1 LRLVL
6 TAISEAGAVV
16 ATNLQLI
23 KGLLTI
29 EQLPLIIRVI
39 YSFGSGETMRHAS
52 NMTSK
57 ERTVA
62 QRRGLI
68 LIVSCL
74 VVIISAVLAMNLER
88 PSIAGKTS
96 RLDETKSPVAGR
108 GSAEAMRAELAPV
121 ALSRVSAITEA
132 DANTLNVKK
141 LLLPVAGVAPSQLH
155 DSYYDSR
162 SEGRIHQALDIMAP
176 HDTPVLATED
186 GTIVKLHQSARGGTM
201 LYESDPSGLFVYYY
215 GHLSRYADGI
225 AEGKPVKRGEVIAYV
240 GDTGNAGP
248 GNYHL
253 HFGISRLT
261 SPGKWSGGEPINPYP
276 LLTDKQLTASISG
289 K

>member
-1 LRLVL
+1 
-6 TAISEAGAVV
+6 
-16 ATNLQLI
+16 
-23 KGLLTI
+23 
-29 EQLPLIIRVI
+29 
-39 YSFGSGETMRHAS
+39 MRHAS
-52 NMTSK
+52 SQTSK
-57 ERTVA
+57 ERRVA
-62 QRRGLI
+62 RRRGLI

-74 VVIISAVLAMNLER
+74 VVILSAVLAMNLER
-88 PSIAGKTS
+88 PSLASKTS
-96 RLDETKSPVAGR
+96 RLDEINSPGGVAAVAVR
-108 GSAEAMRAELAPV
+108 ANLSAADP
-121 ALSRVSAITEA
+121 SRVGGPITEA
-132 DANTLNVKK
+132 DANTLSVKK

-186 GTIVKLHQSARGGTM
+186 GTVVKLHQSARGGTM
-201 LYESDPSGLFVYYY
+201 LYQSDPSGLFVYYY

-225 AEGKPVKRGEVIAYV
+225 AEGKQVKRGEVIAYV

-253 HFGISRLT
+253 HFGISRVT

-276 LLTDKQLTASISG
+276 LLTDKQSTASIGG

>member
-1 LRLVL
+1 M
-6 TAISEAGAVV
+6 
-16 ATNLQLI
+16 
-23 KGLLTI
+23 K
-29 EQLPLIIRVI
+29 
-39 YSFGSGETMRHAS
+39 YAS
-52 NMTSK
+52 SKTSK
-57 ERTVA
+57 ERRVA
-62 QRRGLI
+62 RRRGLI
-68 LIVSCL
+68 LMASCL
-74 VVIISAVLAMNLER
+74 VVILSAVLAMNLER
-88 PSIAGKTS
+88 PSRADKTTRTSDIAPS
-96 RLDETKSPVAGR
+96 AAGV
-108 GSAEAMRAELAPV
+108 SAGVVRAELAPV
-121 ALSRVSAITEA
+121 VLSRPSAITEA
-132 DANTLNVKK
+132 DANTLSVKK

-186 GTIVKLHQSARGGTM
+186 GTVVKLHQSARGGTM

-253 HFGISRLT
+253 HFGISRVT

-276 LLTDKQLTASISG
+276 LLTDQQSTPSIGG

>member
-1 LRLVL
+1 
-6 TAISEAGAVV
+6 
-16 ATNLQLI
+16 
-23 KGLLTI
+23 
-29 EQLPLIIRVI
+29 
-39 YSFGSGETMRHAS
+39 MRHAS
-52 NMTSK
+52 SQTSK
-57 ERTVA
+57 ERRVA
-62 QRRGLI
+62 RRRGLI

-74 VVIISAVLAMNLER
+74 VVIFSAVLAMNLER
-88 PSIAGKTS
+88 PSRADKTTRTSDIA
-96 RLDETKSPVAGR
+96 PAAAGV
-108 GSAEAMRAELAPV
+108 SAGVVRAELAPV
-121 ALSRVSAITEA
+121 VLSRPSAITEA
-132 DANTLNVKK
+132 DANTLSVKQ

-186 GTIVKLHQSARGGTM
+186 GTVVKLHQSARGGTM
-201 LYESDPSGLFVYYY
+201 LYQSDPSGLFVYYY

-225 AEGKPVKRGEVIAYV
+225 AEGKQVKRGEVIAYV

-253 HFGISRLT
+253 HFGISRVT

-276 LLTDKQLTASISG
+276 LLTDKQSTTSIGG

>member
-1 LRLVL
+1 M
-6 TAISEAGAVV
+6 
-16 ATNLQLI
+16 
-23 KGLLTI
+23 K
-29 EQLPLIIRVI
+29 
-39 YSFGSGETMRHAS
+39 HAS
-52 NMTSK
+52 SKTSK
-57 ERTVA
+57 ERQIA
-62 QRRGLI
+62 RRRGFI

-74 VVIISAVLAMNLER
+74 VMIFSAVLAMNLER
-88 PSIAGKTS
+88 PSIASKTS
-96 RLDETKSPVAGR
+96 GLHEIKSPVAGR
-108 GSAEAMRAELAPV
+108 VSADALRAELAPV
-121 ALSRVSAITEA
+121 VLSYPSAITEA
-132 DANTLNVKK
+132 DANTLSVKQ

-162 SEGRIHQALDIMAP
+162 SEGRVHQALDIMAP
-176 HDTPVLATED
+176 RDTAVLATED
-186 GTIVKLHQSARGGTM
+186 GTVVKLHQSARGGTM

-225 AEGKPVKRGEVIAYV
+225 AEGKQVKRGDVIAYV

-253 HFGISRLT
+253 HFGISRVT

-276 LLTDKQLTASISG
+276 LLTDKQGTTSIGG

>member
-1 LRLVL
+1 M
-6 TAISEAGAVV
+6 
-16 ATNLQLI
+16 
-23 KGLLTI
+23 K
-29 EQLPLIIRVI
+29 
-39 YSFGSGETMRHAS
+39 HAS
-52 NMTSK
+52 SK
-57 ERTVA
+57 TLKEKRVA
-62 QRRGLI
+62 RRRGLI

-74 VVIISAVLAMNLER
+74 SVILSAVLLMNLER
-88 PSIAGKTS
+88 PSIASKTS
-96 RLDETKSPVAGR
+96 RLDDVSAPVEGRVSPVAV
-108 GSAEAMRAELAPV
+108 RANLTAADP
-121 ALSRVSAITEA
+121 LRVGGPITEA

-176 HDTPVLATED
+176 RDTPVLATED

-253 HFGISRLT
+253 HFGISRVT

-276 LLTDKQLTASISG
+276 LLTDQQSTPSIGG

>member
-1 LRLVL
+1 
-6 TAISEAGAVV
+6 
-16 ATNLQLI
+16 
-23 KGLLTI
+23 
-29 EQLPLIIRVI
+29 
-39 YSFGSGETMRHAS
+39 MRHAS